1 MTLNLSSR
9 IPFMRQY
16 QISVDA
22 ARCPPHR
29 HYGCRHPPP
38 SAHPNR
44 FVRWDIERVSE
55 GLIPARWLGLFK
67 IGSVGL
73 DVTPALRTVGD
84 AAGPDAL
91 LPFQSALL
99 VSCSVNTLAGTKTGS
114 KIRNG
119 EFNSLDGG
127 FAYATYDCFISS
139 SRSVKEWK

>member
-1 MTLNLSSR
+1 MSLNFGLC
-9 IPFMRQY
+9 IPQLRQC
-16 QISVDA
+16 QNSMDA
-22 ARCPPHR
+22 APCPRDR
-29 HYGCRHPPP
+29 HHGCRHPPP
-38 SAHPNR
+38 STHRNR
-44 FVRWDIERVSE
+44 FVRWNLERMSE

-139 SRSVKEWK
+139 SRGAAGWK